1 MSLDSITWYRKQGV
15 AIPAQNNKVLV
26 RCITYNQSEYIVETL
41 NGFGIQKTEF
51 NYVCVVIDDAS
62 TDGEQETIISFIKT
76 ECNIEQI
83 DCYEN
88 DLVISIIAPHK
99 SNSNCSYVFYLLKKN
114 LFKQPTEKE
123 KLVIPWRESSLYEA
137 ICEGDDYWTDCNK
150 LQKQV
155 DFLDNNPEYA
165 LCYTKCNYYY
175 QGKGLLDPVPW
186 GGPNET
192 FNDFIH
198 NNTVPTLTVLYR
210 TESEKRYH
218 QEVQPESRGWM
229 MGDYPRWIW
238 YSHEYK
244 VKFIP
249 DCTGVYRVLAS
260 SASHS
265 SDVEKQIRFSDCS
278 ISIRLFFEE
287 YFGYPKYSFV
297 EKNYRSRRLL
307 YLYAINHKIFNY
319 LKTLFATPSLLL
331 NAKAIGYM
339 RYFFMA
345 SKKSEEV

>member
-1 MSLDSITWYRKQGV
+1 MEQIQLPKQDY
-15 AIPAQNNKVLV
+15 KVLV
-26 RCITYNQSEYIVETL
+26 RCYTYNQAPYIEDALT
-41 NGFGIQKTEF
+41 GFVMQQTDF
-51 NYVCVVIDDAS
+51 PFVCLVVDDCS
-62 TDGEQETIISFIKT
+62 TDGEQEVIKT
-76 ECNIEQI
+76 FLNRECYME
-83 DCYEN
+83 DAEYYE
-88 DLVISIIAPHK
+88 DDTTRVIYVQHKTNTNCFIA
-99 SNSNCSYVFYLLKKN
+99 VYLLKEN
-114 LFKQPTEKE
+114 LYNQKE
-123 KLVIPWRESSLYEA
+123 RKMAYVAPWRDHCQYEA
-137 ICEGDDYWTDCNK
+137 LCEGDDYWIDCNK

-218 QEVQPESRGWM
+218 QEVKPESRGWM

-307 YLYAINHKIFNY
+307 YLYAINHKLFNY